1 MFFDDA
7 DRRDFCV
14 YEIYSLSLAHT
25 LIHIRRYLCTRQNI
39 SITTTNRHL
48 LNYKDSLLL
57 MWNKLPMKLIRKKV
71 QTLTKSSSAPQPL
84 PLAVQMVEKGKKMI
98 LWINFLKCWL
108 CHASNKLCSKMLH
121 FRTKK

>member
-7 DRRDFCV
+7 DKRDFCV

-25 LIHIRRYLCTRQNI
+25 LVPNTYRYLCTRQNI

-84 PLAVQMVEKGKKMI
+84 PLAVQMVEKI
-98 LWINFLKCWL
+98 
-108 CHASNKLCSKMLH
+108 
-121 FRTKK
+121 TKRHYGSIS